1 VQDVNPDGV
10 DEKWLKL
17 SRYESDGEKKNDG
30 EGEMGGDMK
39 EGFQRLEAGRRA

>member
-30 EGEMGGDMK
+30 ERWE
-39 EGFQRLEAGRRA
+39 EI